1 MKKIIVIFVAAA
13 GFLACTGAENF
24 KRAESAQDAGRE
36 FIRAS
41 LDGNYKKA
49 RFYLLSDST
58 NVMLLDKWKKDSYD
72 KLTNEERVNYTQANI
87 LPIEIQQV
95 NDSLVNYT
103 FTNTYKNKDTTT
115 IQVIRVNG
123 EWLVNLQDIH

>member
-1 MKKIIVIFVAAA
+1 MKKIIVIFIAAA